1 MNIKNRIANFF
12 QSGFKFSEDE
22 YELKLYHLLYNA
34 ILSIV
39 VLMLSILSIVRYTG
53 GNEMLAMTELIFIVF
68 SITSMISIRENKHH
82 ITKVTPV
89 ILSLFF
95 VLVSFSFYT
104 VNHYIGASWYM
115 VLILPAFFLGG
126 ITAGMITTIASILSI
141 IFIKTIGENQN
152 SIFSFF
158 YILMPLIIT
167 AVFVLLYELRNNK
180 ARQLLKEKNRYLE
193 HKVELKTQEI
203 KELADMVDK
212 SNIELYIVD
221 MQTDHYMYV
230 NQGGLNALGY
240 TLQEMLQM
248 SVYDTN
254 PALTVEMVT
263 KMKELSKTTP
273 NIMNIAQHERKDGS
287 SYGVQ
292 SFIHPITYHGKDAYV
307 IYDINLSDQQK
318 AHEEVLRQKEALLT
332 HAHYDTLTK
341 LPNRILFHDRLSQA
355 IAKSKRSKK
364 ELALLFID
372 LDHFK
377 EINDSLGHDIGDK
390 VLIEVASR
398 FKNSLRAEDT
408 ISRLGGDEFTVIIE
422 NLESRASASM
432 LAQKLIDNIQ
442 RPIVV
447 EQHNLF
453 VTCSIGISIYPEN
466 ANEDKSLINTAD
478 DAMYKAK
485 EDGKNRFK
493 FFAA

>member
-1 MNIKNRIANFF
+1 MNFKSKIINFF

-34 ILSIV
+34 ILTIV
-39 VLMLSILSIVRYTG
+39 VLMLGILSIVCYTD
-53 GNEMLAMTELIFIVF
+53 GNETLAMIEVVFIVF
-68 SITSMISIRENKHH
+68 SITSMISIREEKHH

-89 ILSLFF
+89 VLSLFF
-95 VLVSFSFYT
+95 ILVSLSFYT
-104 VNHYIGASWYM
+104 ANTNMAAIWYL

-126 ITAGMITTIASILSI
+126 IRTGAITTGASIL
-141 IFIKTIGENQN
+141 FILLLKTMKENPD
-152 SIFSFF
+152 SGFSFF

-167 AVFVLLYELRNNK
+167 ALFVVLYELRNNE
-180 ARQLLKEKNRYLE
+180 ARHLLEEKNEYLE

-221 MQTDHYMYV
+221 LYTDYYLYV
-230 NQGGLNALGY
+230 NQGGLDALGY

-248 SVYDTN
+248 SVYDIN
-254 PALTVEMVT
+254 PALTVEMT
-263 KMKELSKTTP
+263 SKMKTLSKTTP
-273 NIMNIAQHERKDGS
+273 NIMNIAQHKRKDGS
-287 SYGVQ
+287 VYGVQ
-292 SFIHPITYHGKDAYV
+292 SFIHPIKYHTKDAYV
-307 IYDINLSDQQK
+307 IYDINLSEQQK
-318 AHEEVLRQKEALLT
+318 AQNEILRQKEALLV

-341 LPNRILFHDRLSQA
+341 LPNRVLFHDRLSQA

-390 VLIEVASR
+390 VLVEIASR
-398 FKNSLRAEDT
+398 FKNLLRAEDT

-422 NLESRASASM
+422 NLESRKAASM
-432 LAQKLIDNIQ
+432 LAQKLIDNAKK
-442 RPIVV
+442 PILIGT
-447 EQHNLF
+447 HKLF
-453 VTCSIGISIYPEN
+453 LTCSIGISIYPEN
-466 ANEDKSLINTAD
+466 ANEDKLLINNAD
-478 DAMYKAK
+478 SAMYKAK
-485 EDGKNRFK
+485 EAGKNRFK
-493 FFAA
+493 FYAA